1 MLNLESPRKKPIHL
15 FKNNLVQ
22 KGTQQVT
29 FLMFEIFRCT
39 EG

>member
-22 KGTQQVT
+22 KETQVT
-29 FLMFEIFRCT
+29 FLTFEIFQCT
-39 EG
+39 EE